1 MAGSQIV
8 AGFAAIDAECLSID
22 AFVLLS
28 SCKSLVTLHSCQGSS
43 ELQER
48 CLRES
53 RKVGDGVS
61 EQDAA
66 FHLYSV
72 EQLPF
77 LYAVSKSQ
85 CII

>member
-1 MAGSQIV
+1 M
-8 AGFAAIDAECLSID
+8 AGFAAIDMECLSID

-28 SCKSLVTLHSCQGSS
+28 NCKSLVTLHSRQGSL

-53 RKVGDGVS
+53 HKVGEGVS
-61 EQDAA
+61 EQGTA
-66 FHLYSV
+66 FHLHSV

-77 LYAVSKSQ
+77 LYAVSTRVNV
-85 CII
+85 